1 MEVTDKNCNRKERI
15 KHHLRRYCP
24 DPCGLYTNQEVVD
37 WLKKLQ
43 GELASGVFEKT
54 HADNLRDRDVL
65 IHFETLAKEYGLD
78 DTCTFRRFQ
87 KNMQF
92 MGYIIGSYINGM
104 YGERIAKKALKLLT
118 YDPGVKILYNVQLED
133 GEIQTEY
140 DAIVIA
146 PYGLFVIEVKNWN
159 SPLTISH
166 KGLLSCN
173 KGQNVIYDIPG
184 RKSIKEALLKEY
196 LGDLF
201 PQSFQM
207 ILLLPDEHTRLI
219 DNYQKI
225 PVICG
230 TGVAYEIRSCEENS
244 VNLSES
250 QVTDIY
256 TKIIEH
262 HKVQKALCPVNCQ
275 EIVEDYSELMTRI
288 EQASAEIKIECEVRN
303 EETEGTTMEEI
314 KTEPENTVATPS
326 TWFQSIDWFKVASCI
341 VVALVPYGIG
351 AVAELRRSYKKS

>member
-1 MEVTDKNCNRKERI
+1 M
-15 KHHLRRYCP
+15 
-24 DPCGLYTNQEVVD
+24 
-37 WLKKLQ
+37 
-43 GELASGVFEKT
+43 
-54 HADNLRDRDVL
+54 
-65 IHFETLAKEYGLD
+65 
-78 DTCTFRRFQ
+78 
-87 KNMQF
+87 
-92 MGYIIGSYINGM
+92 
-104 YGERIAKKALKLLT
+104 
-118 YDPGVKILYNVQLED
+118 
-133 GEIQTEY
+133 
-140 DAIVIA
+140 
-146 PYGLFVIEVKNWN
+146 IEVKNWN

-166 KGLLSCN
+166 KGLLSRN

-288 EQASAEIKIECEVRN
+288 EQASTEIKIECEVRN